1 MLIRYLSP
9 EAYLI
14 GMRGSAEDATPSVR
28 ETSMDVAEQRH
39 IYRHVRRWFKT
50 MHGSVWDRILI
61 F

>member
-39 IYRHVRRWFKT
+39 IYRHVRR
-50 MHGSVWDRILI
+50 
-61 F
+61 